1 MQLVIY
7 IVGSVVICILI
18 SMLVSVY
25 WIDYQCK
32 RMKSQPFRIVYNNEC
47 KGATFWRNTHP
58 AYWKRVK
65 MARGSTIIMPVD
77 MWLEINPNV
86 ATPNTFLHELGH
98 IQMDIA
104 WLTLEGHVYYHMIKA
119 SKDDLHLQAVLEFI
133 AWGIAAQIGE
143 INKEWLLE
151 LMLRIYGRL
160 FGETKVRTSL
170 MIALSTP
177 LNKPSIVLST
187 RRILK
192 VLYM

>member
-1 MQLVIY
+1 MKR
-7 IVGSVVICILI
+7 GSVIV
-18 SMLVSVY
+18 MPGNM
-25 WIDYQCK
+25 WI
-32 RMKSQPFRIVYNNEC
+32 
-47 KGATFWRNTHP
+47 
-58 AYWKRVK
+58 
-65 MARGSTIIMPVD
+65 
-77 MWLEINPNV
+77 EINPKD

-104 WLTLEGHVYYHMIKA
+104 WLTLEGHVYYNMIKA
-119 SKDDLHLQAVLEFI
+119 SKSDLHLQAVLEFM

-143 INKEWLLE
+143 INKEWLMR
-151 LMLRIYGRL
+151 LMIRIYGRL

-177 LNKPSIVLST
+177 LVKKDIVHST